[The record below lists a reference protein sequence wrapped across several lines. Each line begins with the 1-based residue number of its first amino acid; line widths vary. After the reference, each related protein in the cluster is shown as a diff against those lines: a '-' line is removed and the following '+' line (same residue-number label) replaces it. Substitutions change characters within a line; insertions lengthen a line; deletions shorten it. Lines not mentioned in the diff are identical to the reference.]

1 MAGQYA
7 ARLGVMLGLDMAEFS
22 AGVDKAIAENK
33 KLKVVIERE
42 SKAAAKEIDI
52 LTYAIEDYG
61 KEITNVT
68 RIEREFGQ
76 NGKYAALA
84 VAGAT
89 VDLKEKLLA
98 KAAALDAVAVANK
111 KANEASAK
119 SIILDKETKTAAKEI
134 QNISYAIQD
143 YGVEVSNV
151 TKIQREFAEG
161 GKYANLALSAST
173 VELKNKLLST
183 AAVLDAIV
191 ADQKRSSNLANS
203 NIAIENASK
212 AALKDIQN
220 FKYAI
225 QDYGKEVTQV
235 VKIQRDFLEGGR
247 LTNASKELKAELL
260 KQAAA
265 YDAVALAAQKSQA
278 AQIEG
283 LSKQQKIG
291 LGYQTTDIVTSLA
304 GGQNPFLV
312 MIQQGGQLKDL
323 FGGIGPMF
331 KALGSYITF
340 INVGVTALAS
350 SIGVLAY
357 SYYLGSEES
366 KKFNNNLILTGNYAG
381 ITYDKYNELAVQIAK
396 TGQISVGNS
405 KDIVGALAS
414 SGKFTEST
422 FASVGKAI
430 ALVSRLTGE
439 SADSVAKEL
448 IPAFDGSAQAA
459 ASLSEKY
466 HFLSLAQYKQLEILD
481 RQKDKE
487 AAIKLVSDA
496 LKDSIDEQGNK
507 LGYLTNAWNLFKNT
521 LESFKGIGATS
532 LEKDLATLKED
543 LSKAKEGTDFYIQ
556 TLLEIEQLEKRI
568 KDRREKAIVSNAEHR
583 KT

>member
-331 KALGSYITF
+331 KALGS
-340 INVGVTALAS
+340 
-350 SIGVLAY
+350 
-357 SYYLGSEES
+357 
-366 KKFNNNLILTGNYAG
+366 
-381 ITYDKYNELAVQIAK
+381 
-396 TGQISVGNS
+396 
-405 KDIVGALAS
+405 
-414 SGKFTEST
+414 
-422 FASVGKAI
+422 
-430 ALVSRLTGE
+430 
-439 SADSVAKEL
+439 
-448 IPAFDGSAQAA
+448 
-459 ASLSEKY
+459 
-466 HFLSLAQYKQLEILD
+466 
-481 RQKDKE
+481 
-487 AAIKLVSDA
+487 
-496 LKDSIDEQGNK
+496 
-507 LGYLTNAWNLFKNT
+507 
-521 LESFKGIGATS
+521 
-532 LEKDLATLKED
+532 
-543 LSKAKEGTDFYIQ
+543 
-556 TLLEIEQLEKRI
+556 
-568 KDRREKAIVSNAEHR
+568 
-583 KT
+583 